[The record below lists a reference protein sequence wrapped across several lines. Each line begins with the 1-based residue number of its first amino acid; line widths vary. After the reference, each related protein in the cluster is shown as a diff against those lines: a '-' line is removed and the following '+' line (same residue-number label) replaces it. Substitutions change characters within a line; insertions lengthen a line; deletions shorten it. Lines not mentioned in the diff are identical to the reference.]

1 MALSDL
7 TASCIFLDILTNGSM
22 TYAVFNSPSSALTEF
37 CRPGRLIKAYGKE
50 FLNFAETKNG
60 TLYEYVQLLGSPS
73 GAEEFIFNV
82 EYKGPK
88 CTHAFFGEVA
98 SPEETFDSIVS
109 SGKCSTINSEVFKTQ
124 FMEDFTDSE
133 SRDLCRY
140 SYAITIKKLNE
151 ETSQ

>member
-1 MALSDL
+1 MALSAL
-7 TASCIFLDILTNGSM
+7 TDSGILGPTNGSM
-22 TYAVFNSPSSALTEF
+22 TYAKFNRTSSALTEF
-37 CRPGRLIKAYGKE
+37 CRQIDIIEAFGQTFIT
-50 FLNFAETKNG
+50 FAETKNG
-60 TLYEYVQLLGSPS
+60 TLFEYVQLLGSPS
-73 GAEEFIFNV
+73 EAEEFIFNV

-98 SPEETFDSIVS
+98 SDDETFNDIVS
-109 SGKCSTINSEVFKTQ
+109 SGKCSTINFEVFKTQ

-133 SRDLCRY
+133 SGDSCRY